1 MPLKTFYR
9 YALPH
14 MPPAAGVAAGAA
26 PLPVAAAAEFS
37 GLPPTKVLTLGM
49 DEPEPW

>member
-9 YALPH
+9 YALPSV
-14 MPPAAGVAAGAA
+14 PAAGAGGA
-26 PLPVAAAAEFS
+26 PPAPAAAAFE

-49 DEPEPW
+49 DVPEPW

>member
-14 MPPAAGVAAGAA
+14 VPPAAGAA
-26 PLPVAAAAEFS
+26 PLPAPAAAEFA

-49 DEPEPW
+49 DEPESW